1 MVQTERDHLSGEF
14 RFVLTANGSMSSRQV
29 VVFLC
34 AAGLV
39 LGTIAVV
46 FTALGL
52 WLVLPFSGAEW
63 LLLAYAFKLSLDSTS
78 VREVL
83 TIGESSVV
91 VERGRNEM
99 KPVYRF
105 QRTWLVL
112 EWKKPKYRGHPSQLI
127 LRSHG
132 RQVEVGGFLVEAERE
147 LLVHELRKLFS

>member
-1 MVQTERDHLSGEF
+1 MVQIERDHLSGEL
-14 RFVLTANGSMSSRQV
+14 RFVLTANGSMSSRQI

-34 AAGLV
+34 AVGV
-39 LGTIAVV
+39 VMGTIAVG

-52 WLVLPFSGAEW
+52 WLVIPFSGAEW
-63 LLLAYAFKLSLDSTS
+63 LLLAYAFKLSLDSTT

-83 TIGESSVV
+83 TIGDSSVV
-91 VERGRNEM
+91 LERGRNEL
-99 KPVYRF
+99 KPVHRF

-112 EWKKPKYRGHPSQLI
+112 VWNKPKYRGHPSQLI

-147 LLVHELRKLFS
+147 MLVRELRKLF